1 MKRLKWHTE
10 KRKVNEL
17 LPYEGNPRQMTEKQ
31 KKDLEKSLKKFDLV
45 EIPAIDTD
53 NKIIA
58 GHQRIKIM
66 QMLGKGEETIDVRVP
81 NRKLTEEEFK
91 EYNLRS
97 NKNVGEWD
105 WDMLA
110 NYDERILED
119 VGFDEKELKKIT
131 GQDDITEEEPE
142 VEFTEELKE
151 EHNYIVL
158 YFDNEVDWLQA
169 LSLFDLKT
177 VMALNSKKG
186 FIRSGLGRVIKGATA
201 IQKLKERLK

>member
-142 VEFTEELKE
+142 IEFTEELKE

-177 VMALNSKKG
+177 VMALHSKKG

>member
-177 VMALNSKKG
+177 VMALHSKKG

>member
-131 GQDDITEEEPE
+131 GQDDITEEDPE

-177 VMALNSKKG
+177 VMALHSKKG